1 MFMLMFLKMKKL
13 EFPKCDNNKIS
24 HFQPPKFLFPK
35 FFLAK
40 IKQKNERSQQIRPK
54 PQQNKRTTIG

>member
-1 MFMLMFLKMKKL
+1 MKKL